1 MTRQELIDYVKSHFE
16 SRLTLLETGRFD
28 PLFEIK
34 SGDLLE
40 IARGLRDDTNLKFD
54 FLCNLGAVDTG
65 QHFQVVYSVASITG
79 RLRLDFRFSLPYE
92 GAEVDSVQDIWPGV
106 NWYEREM
113 WELFGINVRNHNQ
126 LERFLLP
133 DNWDQGHPMRKNWDA
148 PDFKRM
154 PEL

>member
-1 MTRQELIDYVKSHFE
+1 MTRQELIDYMKSHFE
-16 SRLTLLETGRFD
+16 GRLTLLDTGRFD

-40 IARGLRDDTNLKFD
+40 IARGLRDDVSLKFD

-65 QHFQVVYSVASITG
+65 QQFQVVYSIASTTG

-92 GAEVDSVQDIWPGV
+92 GAEVDSVQDIWPGA